1 METMVN
7 FIIENIDVDDV
18 KNTYRKMA
26 VNRTPLYHQNH
37 TLFNRVDDLIVEFC
51 NDNDIE
57 DDFDVEEI
65 FEKVLDKI
73 LA

>member
-1 METMVN
+1 MEKMVN
-7 FIIENIDVDDV
+7 FFIVNIDVDDV
-18 KNTYRKMA
+18 KYTYRKMA
-26 VNRTPLYHQNH
+26 VNRPPLYHQNY

-65 FEKVLDKI
+65 FEKVLDEI
-73 LA
+73 LV

>member
-1 METMVN
+1 MEN
-7 FIIENIDVDDV
+7 FIIKNIDVDDV
-18 KNTYRKMA
+18 KNTYKKMA
-26 VNRTPLYHQNH
+26 INRTPLYHQNP
-37 TLFNRVDDLIVEFC
+37 TLFNKVDDLIVEFC

-73 LA
+73 LV